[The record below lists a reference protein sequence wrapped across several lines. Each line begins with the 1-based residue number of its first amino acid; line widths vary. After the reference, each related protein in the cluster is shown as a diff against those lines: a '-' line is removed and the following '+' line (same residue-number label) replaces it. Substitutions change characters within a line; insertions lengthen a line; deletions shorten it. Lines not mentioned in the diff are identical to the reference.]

1 MANFAKLDETNTV
14 INVLAVNND
23 VIIIDGKESEQAGID
38 FLQEITGYSN
48 WKQTSYNNNFRG
60 KYAGI
65 GYKYDQNFDIFIP
78 PQPYPSWKLNYT
90 TFLWEAP
97 VAKPENIEGYVWKW
111 SEYNKEWIQ
120 VAIPT
125 V

>member
-1 MANFAKLDETNTV
+1 MANFAKLNETNTV
-14 INVLAVNND
+14 IDVLAVNNN
-23 VIIIDGKESEQAGID
+23 VIIIDGEESEQAGIN
-38 FLQEITGYSN
+38 FLREITGHLN

-65 GYKYDQNFDIFIP
+65 GYKYDQDFDVFIP

-90 TFLWEAP
+90 TYQWQAP
-97 VAKPENIEGYVWKW
+97 IDRPEDTNEYFWRW

-120 VAIPT
+120 VAIPSN
-125 V
+125 